1 MVEKIWKFI
10 EYNRF
15 VFIGL
20 LTALVLG
27 LYAISCTP
35 ITDDPVNPQK
45 QVDAQELQ
53 ESFEVWQAEQNVI
66 AKRFELS
73 GKDLERQAENNAK
86 IEKFII
92 DLAAGGIADL
102 PGVITLLIGGGALG
116 AIGDNIRKR
125 GLIAGL
131 KRHTNT

>member
-1 MVEKIWKFI
+1 MVKKIWKWI
-10 EYNRF
+10 DHNRF
-15 VFIGL
+15 VVIGL
-20 LTALVLG
+20 LTGLILG

-35 ITDDPVNPQK
+35 ITNDPVDPQK

-53 ESFEVWQAEQNVI
+53 ESFEIWQAEQDVV
-66 AKRFELS
+66 AKRFELA

-102 PGVITLLIGGGALG
+102 PGVITLLLGGGALG

-125 GLIAGL
+125 GLISGL
-131 KRHTNT
+131 KRNA